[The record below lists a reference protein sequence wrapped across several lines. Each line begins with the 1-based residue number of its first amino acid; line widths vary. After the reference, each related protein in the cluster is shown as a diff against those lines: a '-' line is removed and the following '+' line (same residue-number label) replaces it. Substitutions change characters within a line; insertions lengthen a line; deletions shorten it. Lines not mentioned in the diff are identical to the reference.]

1 MNMEEKQKQEVLKEE
16 DKGRFSLAGVITLL
30 LAVVIFSGLMAS
42 GKGWST
48 AFDFVTLSGKF
59 GTMKDATT
67 ATFMGAGGSGARAGF
82 LLALS
87 LVPGVMLAMGIV
99 SIVEQTGGLKVAQ
112 KLLTPL
118 LRPMMGLPGNVSL
131 ALISSL
137 QSTDAGAG
145 MTKDLFDEGLITEK
159 ERAIFVQFQFTGCAV
174 INNYLTLGSM
184 VFANILVPISVPLV
198 LVLVLKFFAANVT
211 RFVINKFYT
220 EET

>member
-1 MNMEEKQKQEVLKEE
+1 MEEKQNQQAEKE
-16 DKGRFSLAGVITLL
+16 DSTGRFSLAGTITLL

-59 GTMKDATT
+59 GTMKGA
-67 ATFMGAGGSGARAGF
+67 AVNFMGAGGSGARAGF

-118 LRPMMGLPGNVSL
+118 LRPLMGLPGNVSL

-145 MTKDLFDEGLITEK
+145 MTKNLFDEGLITEK
-159 ERAIFVQFQFTGCAV
+159 ERAIFTQFQFTGCAV

-184 VFANILVPISVPLV
+184 VFANIVVPISVPLV
-198 LVLVLKFFAANVT
+198 LVLILKVFAANVT

-220 EET
+220 EEA